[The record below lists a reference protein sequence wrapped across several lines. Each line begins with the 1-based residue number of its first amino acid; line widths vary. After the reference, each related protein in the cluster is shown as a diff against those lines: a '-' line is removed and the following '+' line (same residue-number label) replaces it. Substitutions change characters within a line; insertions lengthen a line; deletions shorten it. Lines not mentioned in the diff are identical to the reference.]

1 MNKYSKISLF
11 RLTILTLASFLIWN
25 CSDATKNEVSD
36 SRIIQNPEYGSKQNT
51 VPTPFEF
58 VLEDS
63 IFIQLPEDFILSG
76 ISFLSTDNNGN
87 FYFMDIAQSKLIS
100 VSPDGTLRWIT
111 GEKGKGPG
119 DFESVW
125 GISILDSSIMVN
137 NINSSRL
144 DYFDFEGNFIK
155 STSLGKD
162 VGFSSIVGITKNGNL
177 VMSGPNWDSFGH
189 SILLVKPESDSL
201 IVEHSFKID
210 ESNGVKVTKGFNA
223 KTEIHIIDDNIVTGS
238 IHDYSFSIYDL
249 EGTLLKNIHRDF
261 DRIVRPGM
269 YVSEEF
275 SVLNSFGSTASPF
288 KINNDLYLATANWP
302 TNVSDPDQFTK
313 RAALGSEERVQFMNT
328 IDFFDAN
335 WNLLYSKESDG
346 YDSKIGRIQLVKDES
361 IFTAR
366 AEPSPTIFR
375 YRILE
380 RN

>member
-1 MNKYSKISLF
+1 MNNFSKVSLF
-11 RLTILTLASFLIWN
+11 RLTILTLTSFLIWK
-25 CSDATKNEVSD
+25 CSDSTKNEVSD
-36 SRIIQNPEYGSKQNT
+36 SRVIQNPEYGSKQNT
-51 VPTPFEF
+51 TPLPFEF

-63 IFIQLPEDFILSG
+63 ISIQLPEDFILSG
-76 ISFLSTDNNGN
+76 ISFLNIDINGN
-87 FYFMDIAQSKLIS
+87 FYFMDSAQSKLIC
-100 VSPDGTLRWIT
+100 VSPNGTLRWIT

-119 DFESVW
+119 DFENVW
-125 GISILDSSIMVN
+125 GISILESSIMIN

-155 STSLGKD
+155 SKPLGKE
-162 VGFSSIVGITKNGNL
+162 VSFSSIVGITKSGDL

-189 SILLVKPESDSL
+189 NILLVKPESDSL
-201 IVEHSFKID
+201 IIEHSFKID

-223 KTEIHIIDDNIVTGS
+223 KTEIHIIDNNIVTGS

-249 EGTLLKNIHRDF
+249 EGILLKTIHRDF

-288 KINNDLYLATANWP
+288 KVNNELYLATATWP

-328 IDFFDAN
+328 VDFFDAN
-335 WNLLYSKESDG
+335 WNLLYSIESDG
-346 YDSKIGRIQLVKDES
+346 YYSEIGRIQLIKDES
-361 IFTAR
+361 IFTAS

-375 YRILE
+375 YKILE